1 MKKSDELRLRTRKM
15 IAKNLIILVALAV
28 VAFVGVYSWFTK
40 TTTATADGINAST
53 KMNDKLEFYIMPPSD
68 TDQYSAIKQRFVDN
82 ANWNAEHS
90 SETPRRTK
98 WHQGKVDFDFSDQE
112 FKFMDG
118 LFMSEV
124 TGDGA
129 SFKIPK
135 LMQYD
140 NVAYIDTDQTFENAV
155 ANDNYMSFDLYI
167 RSKNNYSIALMN
179 DSSIEPVDPH
189 HYLSGTNTYTGDTQE
204 AQMKPGAIGA
214 VRMSILNCANNER
227 KLLWIPAPNVWYNG
241 LTDHLYTGLTANS
254 SGDYSFSGKGS
265 AYYDENDAT
274 NKLKLTNEGTTT
286 HAFYSPNNASRTTWA
301 NGTNNV
307 KASTDGNY
315 LLGSGSSDDVTVVTL
330 SKKDKDNNEYYYGH
344 IRVNLWIEGEDAE
357 ARLRLVNGKFNMS
370 LRFDIKE
377 TATEPGS

>member
-1 MKKSDELRLRTRKM
+1 MKKSDELRVRTRKM
-15 IAKNLIILVALAV
+15 IAKNLIVLVALAV
-28 VAFVGVYSWFTK
+28 VAFVGAYSWFSK
-40 TTTATADGINAST
+40 TTTASAQGINAST

-82 ANWNAEHS
+82 AAWNEEHS
-90 SETPRRTK
+90 TETPRRTD
-98 WHQGKVDFDFSDQE
+98 WHHGELNFDFSDQE

-124 TGDGA
+124 TGDGS
-129 SFKIPK
+129 SFNIPK

-140 NVAYIDTDQTFENAV
+140 NVAYIDKTQAFEKATP
-155 ANDNYMSFDLYI
+155 NDNYMSFDLYI

-179 DSSIEPVDPH
+179 DSSIEPVNSNSI
-189 HYLSGTNTYTGDTQE
+189 SGQHDYSGDDDE
-204 AQMKPGAIGA
+204 ANMKPGAIGA
-214 VRMSILNCANNER
+214 VRMSILNCEANNECE
-227 KLLWIPAPNVWYNG
+227 LLWIPAPNVWYNG
-241 LTDHLYTGLTANS
+241 LTDHLYTGLTANG

-286 HAFYSPNNASRTTWA
+286 HAFYSANNANRTTWE
-301 NGTNNV
+301 NGGSQNV
-307 KASTDGNY
+307 KASTAGNY
-315 LLGSGSSDDVTVVTL
+315 RLGSGSSDDVTVVTL
-330 SKKDKDNNEYYYGH
+330 PHQDGDFRYGH
-344 IRVNLWIEGEDAE
+344 IRVNLWIEGEDSE

>member
-1 MKKSDELRLRTRKM
+1 M
-15 IAKNLIILVALAV
+15 IAKNLIVLVALAV
-28 VAFVGVYSWFTK
+28 VAFVGAYSWFSK
-40 TTTATADGINAST
+40 TTTASAQGINAST

-68 TDQYSAIKQRFVDN
+68 TDQYNAIKKRFVDN
-82 ANWNAEHS
+82 AAWNAEHS
-90 SETPRRTK
+90 SETPRRTD
-98 WHQGKVDFDFSDQE
+98 WHHGELNFDFSDQE

-124 TGDGA
+124 TGDGV
-129 SFKIPK
+129 SFNIPK

-140 NVAYIDTDQTFENAV
+140 NVAYIDKTQAFEKATP
-155 ANDNYMSFDLYI
+155 NDNYMSFDLYI

-179 DSSIEPVDPH
+179 DSSIEPVNSNSI
-189 HYLSGTNTYTGDTQE
+189 SGQHDYTGDAAE
-204 AQMKPGAIGA
+204 ANMKPGAIGA
-214 VRMSILNCANNER
+214 VRMSILNCEANNER
-227 KLLWIPAPNVWYNG
+227 ELLWIPAPNVWYNG

-286 HAFYSPNNASRTTWA
+286 HAFYSANNANRTTWA
-301 NGTNNV
+301 NGSNKV
-307 KASTDGNY
+307 KASTAGNY
-315 LLGSGSSDDVTVVTL
+315 QLGSDNTDDIVVLTL
-330 SKKDKDNNEYYYGH
+330 QNQDNDYRYGR
-344 IRVNLWIEGEDAE
+344 IRVNLWIEGEDSE

>member
-1 MKKSDELRLRTRKM
+1 MKKSDELRVRTRKM
-15 IAKNLIILVALAV
+15 IAKNLIVLVALAV
-28 VAFVGVYSWFTK
+28 VAFVGAYSWFSK
-40 TTTATADGINAST
+40 TTTASAQGINAST

-68 TDQYSAIKQRFVDN
+68 TDQYNAIKQRFEDN
-82 ANWNAEHS
+82 AAWNAEHS
-90 SETPRRTK
+90 TETPRRTD
-98 WHQGKVDFDFSDQE
+98 WHHGELNFDFSDQE

-124 TGDGA
+124 TGDGV
-129 SFKIPK
+129 SFNIPK

-140 NVAYIDTDQTFENAV
+140 NVAYIDKTQAFEKATP
-155 ANDNYMSFDLYI
+155 NDNYMSFDLYI

-179 DSSIEPVDPH
+179 DSSIEPVNSNSI
-189 HYLSGTNTYTGDTQE
+189 SGQHDYSGDDAE
-204 AQMKPGAIGA
+204 ANMKPGAIGA
-214 VRMSILNCANNER
+214 VRMSILNCEANNER
-227 KLLWIPAPNVWYNG
+227 ELLWIPAPNVWYNG

-286 HAFYSPNNASRTTWA
+286 HAFYSANNANRTTWE
-301 NGTNNV
+301 NGQYKV
-307 KASTDGNY
+307 KASTAGNY
-315 LLGSGSSDDVTVVTL
+315 QLGSNNTDDIVVLTL
-330 SKKDKDNNEYYYGH
+330 QNQDNDYRYGR
-344 IRVNLWIEGEDAE
+344 IRVNLWIEGEDSE